1 MIDVTSDVENLFAE
15 LYRRLYNSV
24 DDHENLQFILKEVN
38 NKIDQSCIKDVMRI
52 TPELVQKAISHLKH
66 KKNDPVSNFS
76 SDCLKYGST
85 IHREYLAM
93 IFRHQLIHGH
103 TTSSLMLSTII
114 PLVKDKLG
122 DICSSSNYRSIA
134 ISSLIL
140 KIFDWVILLLHN
152 DHFETDELQFGFQE
166 KTSTSMCTWMAV

>member
-1 MIDVTSDVENLFAE
+1 
-15 LYRRLYNSV
+15 
-24 DDHENLQFILKEVN
+24 
-38 NKIDQSCIKDVMRI
+38 MRI

-66 KKNDPVSNFS
+66 KQNDPVSNFS
-76 SDCLKYGST
+76 SDSLKYGST
-85 IHREYLAM
+85 ILSEYLAL

-103 TTSSLMLSTII
+103 TTSSIMLSTII

-134 ISSLIL
+134 ISSLIF

-152 DHFETDELQFGFQE
+152 DHLETDELQFGFQE
-166 KTSTSMCTWMAV
+166 KTSTSMCIWMAVEQLITFNDMDLKCLCV